1 MNVFY
6 CHATAL
12 YAWVLAARKG
22 HRFSPS
28 RVEHIPKP
36 NEIVRESKEALSEL
50 GLPGLPVVH
59 ILVSDA
65 ESRRNTQRVQ
75 CHVWSGKLPHGSVCR
90 VKRGV
95 YIASP
100 EFCFLQMAPTL
111 DFTHL
116 VELGCELCGLYSTG
130 FNERNRGFADLPEP
144 LTTVDK
150 LCSFLVRA
158 KGLYG
163 ANIARKAMRFIL
175 NRSRSP
181 RESKLAISMALPRR
195 KGGQSCLPIE
205 LNYVVPLTGEHR
217 KAAGKGH
224 YKIDAYFPG
233 GMLGFE
239 YYGKDGHTGTVREVK
254 DIRRES
260 ILNDKGIAIHVVTK
274 SQAENAQEIIRLA
287 QVVRNAR
294 GLRKRTF
301 RLEDVARTQRLLD
314 LLYRSGRQPW
324 WDADIIPLD

>member
-1 MNVFY
+1 MSLLKTN
-6 CHATAL
+6 TL
-12 YAWVLAARKG
+12 IPT
-22 HRFSPS
+22 SPTTKAPKS
-28 RVEHIPKP
+28 FTYSIKEEHVYDTNGEDI
-36 NEIVRESKEALSEL
+36 LS
-50 GLPGLPVVH
+50 
-59 ILVSDA
+59 
-65 ESRRNTQRVQ
+65 
-75 CHVWSGKLPHGSVCR
+75 
-90 VKRGV
+90 
-95 YIASP
+95 
-100 EFCFLQMAPTL
+100 
-111 DFTHL
+111 
-116 VELGCELCGLYSTG
+116 
-130 FNERNRGFADLPEP
+130 
-144 LTTVDK
+144 
-150 LCSFLVRA
+150 
-158 KGLYG
+158 
-163 ANIARKAMRFIL
+163 
-175 NRSRSP
+175 
-181 RESKLAISMALPRR
+181 
-195 KGGQSCLPIE
+195 
-205 LNYVVPLTGEHR
+205 NYVVPLTGEQR

-224 YKIDAYFPG
+224 YEIDAYFPG